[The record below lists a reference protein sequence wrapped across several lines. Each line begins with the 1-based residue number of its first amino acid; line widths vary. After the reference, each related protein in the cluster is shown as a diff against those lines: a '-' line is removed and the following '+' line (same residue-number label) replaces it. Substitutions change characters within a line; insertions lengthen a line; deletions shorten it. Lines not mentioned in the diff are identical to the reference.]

1 MDNQNS
7 DLSPSDEAPRN
18 DHDDRSSWT
27 RTLDAAAAP
36 VTAMVEAAPA
46 EVSDTLTQKVSE
58 ALQTALDHSQA
69 MFDPVQLEER
79 LQMARAIPA
88 SDSAG
93 YESHLMAIETLVS
106 AQCAEIKKRTVLGS
120 CVTGFAG
127 AVGQLAD
134 VPAFYLYAVHS
145 LQEIAIS
152 YGFDP
157 RLEREQKFL
166 LHLLRIGHAP
176 GRKNRYREVDEL
188 DKLDIDRDLASLPE
202 ITYAMTGRGMMLLAR
217 QLLKMLLRRKAVAMV
232 PVLGAV
238 VNAGIN
244 NHLMSAILEVGQR
257 SYRRRFVRRAQL
269 IAADKV
275 G

>member
-1 MDNQNS
+1 MSDDQEPPADNT
-7 DLSPSDEAPRN
+7 
-18 DHDDRSSWT
+18 DDRSSWT
-27 RTLDAAAAP
+27 RTLDAASVP
-36 VTAMVEAAPA
+36 VTALMKSAPPEVGDSLTEKVAA
-46 EVSDTLTQKVSE
+46 

-69 MFDPVQLEER
+69 MFDPDQVDER
-79 LQMARAIPA
+79 LRKARAYPG

-93 YESHLMAIETLVS
+93 YEGHLMAIEESVS
-106 AQCAEIKKRTVLGS
+106 SLCAEIKKRTVLGS
-120 CVTGFAG
+120 CLTGFAG

-166 LHLLRIGHAP
+166 LQLLRIGHAP
-176 GRKNRYREVDEL
+176 GRKSRHRQVDEL
-188 DKLDIDRDLASLPE
+188 DKLDIDRDLATLPE
-202 ITYAMTGRGMMLLAR
+202 LSYALTGKGMALLAR
-217 QLLKMLLRRKAVAMV
+217 QLLKALLRRKAVAMV

-244 NHLMSAILEVGQR
+244 SHLMNAILDVAQR

-269 IAADKV
+269 IAADQVK
-275 G
+275 